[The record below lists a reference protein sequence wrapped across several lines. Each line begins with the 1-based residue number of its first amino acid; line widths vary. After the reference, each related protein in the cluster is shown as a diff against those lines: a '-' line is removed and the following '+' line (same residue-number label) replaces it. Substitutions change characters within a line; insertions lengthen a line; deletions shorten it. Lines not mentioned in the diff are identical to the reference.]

1 MKYRTLEEY
10 AQEIELTDKIIANT
24 KSEKLKRDRAKYRAR
39 LISEASEL
47 ARNRLR
53 REEYLAGKGNKC

>member
-24 KSEKLKRDRAKYRAR
+24 KSETLKRDRAKYRAR